1 MNKRISV
8 WVVET
13 YFKDTDTPG
22 QSAWSTKKLAL
33 EAAEFYLKSCSGVEK
48 QLDHANLKSWRTDQG
63 QVFVNELMVL
73 DTYGFSPSS
82 CKGEPETNPKLVRQS
97 TYLTG

>member
-33 EAAEFYLKSCSGVEK
+33 EAAEFYLKSCSGVE
-48 QLDHANLKSWRTDQG
+48 NNSTMPTSNPGG
-63 QVFVNELMVL
+63 QIKDKFL
-73 DTYGFSPSS
+73 
-82 CKGEPETNPKLVRQS
+82 
-97 TYLTG
+97 